1 MGASGDRITCYRN
14 SIILAMDFTG
24 NMQSILTASLILSV
38 PWACPA
44 NALLNEKTFPSS
56 KKEGR
61 PEKSGRPWHILILMA
76 QSSTTIRNPTS

>member
-1 MGASGDRITCYRN
+1 
-14 SIILAMDFTG
+14 MDFTG
-24 NMQSILTASLILSV
+24 NMQSITASLILSV

-61 PEKSGRPWHILILMA
+61 PEKSGRPWHVLMV